1 MMNNKMSN
9 VSSSDL
15 IDSKL
20 EEHQLCGSK
29 HCPRCGHKFDQ
40 GKPVRTIKYSSF
52 LSDTIAIAVTLQIF
66 FFSDRIALQTFKTI
80 YGDIFILILCCVYPF
95 S

>member
-29 HCPRCGHKFDQ
+29 HWPRCGHKFDQ

-52 LSDTIAIAVTLQIF
+52 LTDTIAIAVTLQTF
-66 FFSDRIALQTFKTI
+66 FF
-80 YGDIFILILCCVYPF
+80 
-95 S
+95 

>member
-1 MMNNKMSN
+1 MSN

-40 GKPVRTIKYSSF
+40 GKPVRIIKYIL
-52 LSDTIAIAVTLQIF
+52 LSNTRRGCGYAANL
-66 FFSDRIALQTFKTI
+66 
-80 YGDIFILILCCVYPF
+80 
-95 S
+95 

>member
-40 GKPVRTIKYSSF
+40 GKPVRIIKYIFFS
-52 LSDTIAIAVTLQIF
+52 LILAAAAVAVTLQ
-66 FFSDRIALQTFKTI
+66 TFKN
-80 YGDIFILILCCVYPF
+80 YGHII
-95 S
+95 